1 MNTQGGFLKLFLIV
15 IIGAGAALYF
25 VKDDQGV
32 RYIDVLIA
40 SFKDKANES
49 VDGYKNTM
57 EQRDKE
63 IMENLE

>member
-1 MNTQGGFLKLFLIV
+1 MNTQSGFLKLFLIV

-32 RYIDVLIA
+32 RYIDVLLA
-40 SFKDKANES
+40 TVKDKTNES
-49 VDGYKNTM
+49 VEGYKNTM

-63 IMENLE
+63 IMNNLE